1 MDKKVTVFVEGN
13 THVAPTTEFNRAFA
27 GVAEPENILQTAFNA
42 LFEPVISP
50 LFIFEMKGGWK
61 AALKRFA
68 ETQPAVPKTH
78 LLLLLDY
85 ADRDSGTPS
94 FSDAA
99 EKKQRQLLPLV
110 QEDIVNQRIP
120 EYAYDF
126 SENFDRIFFM
136 IQKMEAWILSQPEVI
151 ERCFGA
157 LPEKERERFE
167 QQKKRLFK
175 SPASIIPNPDDVLKE
190 LLRYYSIERQG
201 KSKKME
207 YKKVTHASQ
216 MLRQLDIHQLLRDFE
231 DVRMMVEK
239 VNSISIPTP

>member
-1 MDKKVTVFVEGN
+1 MEGN

-68 ETQPAVPKTH
+68 EVQSAASKIH

-126 SENFDRIFFM
+126 SENFDRIFFYGP
-136 IQKMEAWILSQPEVI
+136 KN
-151 ERCFGA
+151 G
-157 LPEKERERFE
+157 
-167 QQKKRLFK
+167 
-175 SPASIIPNPDDVLKE
+175 
-190 LLRYYSIERQG
+190 G
-201 KSKKME
+201 
-207 YKKVTHASQ
+207 
-216 MLRQLDIHQLLRDFE
+216 LDIIATRS
-231 DVRMMVEK
+231 
-239 VNSISIPTP
+239 N